1 MTPSKDRNYFKQ
13 EPRGEITAHSEVTSG
28 DPFSPAEAEQV
39 ATLEQMP
46 RGTSRYKLYLRRFF
60 RNKLATLG
68 LIILAF
74 LVFAAL
80 FGGFFAKWD
89 YTEPDFLAL
98 SEPPSPE
105 HWFGTNDTGNDLY
118 AQTIHGL
125 GRSLTIAI
133 VVSLAT
139 LVISA
144 FIGSAAALWGGIAE
158 KAVLAVIHFLL
169 SIPTSVSYTHLTL
182 PTKA

>member
-68 LIILAF
+68 LII
-74 LVFAAL
+74 
-80 FGGFFAKWD
+80 
-89 YTEPDFLAL
+89 
-98 SEPPSPE
+98 
-105 HWFGTNDTGNDLY
+105 
-118 AQTIHGL
+118 
-125 GRSLTIAI
+125 
-133 VVSLAT
+133 
-139 LVISA
+139 
-144 FIGSAAALWGGIAE
+144 
-158 KAVLAVIHFLL
+158 
-169 SIPTSVSYTHLTL
+169 SVSYTHLTL
-182 PTKA
+182 PTILLV

>member
-13 EPRGEITAHSEVTSG
+13 EPRGEITAHSEVATG

-125 GRSLTIAI
+125 G
-133 VVSLAT
+133 
-139 LVISA
+139 
-144 FIGSAAALWGGIAE
+144 G
-158 KAVLAVIHFLL
+158 H
-169 SIPTSVSYTHLTL
+169 
-182 PTKA
+182 